1 MSWVFV
7 SSFRFLWAWGLGFY
21 GGSDKGW
28 ERVETPAFNYD
39 VFFLRN
45 TNFPL
50 TALVFRKV
58 ESRTTDKFKCI
69 ISQLM
74 AETEALAKS
83 IFEELGTVTLGE
95 NNLILSSVPL
105 GTAICCSL
113 GSFCTFL
120 SPNNVKTIP
129 RAWLSCLCYSG
140 GLYFLLLFFSFL
152 NPKYIQLDTHTWNTI
167 FKSIHCFLDLPNI
180 AFHYMNETTIA
191 LKSWIQTYGWPLI
204 LYSFET
210 LLKLPSLLLL
220 F

>member
-1 MSWVFV
+1 MKNVRMSALNTREWLKVSWIFV
-7 SSFRFLWAWGLGFY
+7 SSFRWPACELGASGFIEEETKAEKGL
-21 GGSDKGW
+21 
-28 ERVETPAFNYD
+28 EIPALNYD

-50 TALVFRKV
+50 MALVFRKV
-58 ESRTTDKFKCI
+58 ESRTTDRFKRI

-95 NNLILSSVPL
+95 NNLILSSLHL

-129 RAWLSCLCYSG
+129 RVWLLVYVIQEAYKSSFIFSC
-140 GLYFLLLFFSFL
+140 FFFPFL
-152 NPKYIQLDTHTWNTI
+152 NPK
-167 FKSIHCFLDLPNI
+167 
-180 AFHYMNETTIA
+180 
-191 LKSWIQTYGWPLI
+191 
-204 LYSFET
+204 
-210 LLKLPSLLLL
+210 
-220 F
+220 